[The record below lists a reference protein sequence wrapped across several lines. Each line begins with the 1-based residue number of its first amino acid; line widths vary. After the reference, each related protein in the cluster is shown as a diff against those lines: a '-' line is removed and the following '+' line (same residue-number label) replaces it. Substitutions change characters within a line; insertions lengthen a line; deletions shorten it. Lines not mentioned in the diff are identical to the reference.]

1 MATCIAVMLAAVL
14 LLGTRDYELG
24 ERFMANGMPRR
35 NTTSRVLRTE
45 LGRRLAKLRL
55 ARNLTQS
62 RVAEDAGVGLRTL
75 RRIEAGQPSSLDSM
89 LRIAIVL
96 GLADGL
102 LNAVP
107 SQEIRPIERVD
118 SGGRER
124 QRARSRKRGP
134 REEPWSWS

>member
-1 MATCIAVMLAAVL
+1 
-14 LLGTRDYELG
+14 
-24 ERFMANGMPRR
+24 MANGMPRQ
-35 NTTSRVLRTE
+35 NPTSRVLRTE

-55 ARNLTQS
+55 ARNITQS
-62 RVAEDAGVGLRTL
+62 ALAEDAGIAPRTL
-75 RRIEAGQPSSLDSM
+75 RRIEAGQPSSLDSV
-89 LRIAIVL
+89 LRLASAL

-124 QRARSRKRGP
+124 RRARPRKSRS
-134 REEPWSWS
+134 REEPWSWA

>member
-1 MATCIAVMLAAVL
+1 
-14 LLGTRDYELG
+14 
-24 ERFMANGMPRR
+24 MANGVPRR
-35 NTTSRVLRTE
+35 NPTSRVLRTE

-55 ARNLTQS
+55 ARNITQS
-62 RVAEDAGVGLRTL
+62 ALAEDAGIAPRTL
-75 RRIEAGQPSSLDSM
+75 RRIEAGQPSSLDSV
-89 LRIAIVL
+89 LRLASAL

-124 QRARSRKRGP
+124 RRARPRKIRS
-134 REEPWSWS
+134 REEPWSWA

>member
-1 MATCIAVMLAAVL
+1 
-14 LLGTRDYELG
+14 
-24 ERFMANGMPRR
+24 MANGVPHRSA
-35 NTTSRVLRTE
+35 TSRALRSE

-55 ARNLTQS
+55 ARNVTQS
-62 RVAEDAGVGLRTL
+62 ALAENAGVGLRTL
-75 RRIEAGQPSSLDSM
+75 RRIEAGQPCSLDSL
-89 LRIAIVL
+89 LRLASAL

-124 QRARSRKRGP
+124 RRARPRKSRS
-134 REEPWSWS
+134 REEPWSWA